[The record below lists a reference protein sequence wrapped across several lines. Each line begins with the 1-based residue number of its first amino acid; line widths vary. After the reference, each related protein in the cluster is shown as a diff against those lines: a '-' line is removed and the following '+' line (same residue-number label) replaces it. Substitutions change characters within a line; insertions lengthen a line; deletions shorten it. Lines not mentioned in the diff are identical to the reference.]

1 MSDVLNK
8 SKQKQLFV
16 IYFQLGQVVVQVNSS
31 LKSAML
37 QGHLSQWKIDGRC
50 LDRHVS
56 YLI

>member
-1 MSDVLNK
+1 VSDVLNK

-16 IYFQLGQVVVQVNSS
+16 IYFQLGQVVQVNIF

>member
-1 MSDVLNK
+1 VSDILNK
-8 SKQKQLFV
+8 TKQKQLFV
-16 IYFQLGQVVVQVNSS
+16 IYFQLGKVVEVNRS

-37 QGHLSQWKIDGRC
+37 QGHLSQCHNLYGRC